1 MTESQPDRTPR
12 PDDDDG
18 PLLLEDILSAKRI
31 LLAVAVITILALLG
45 LMLA

>member
-12 PDDDDG
+12 HDDDG
-18 PLLLEDILSAKRI
+18 PLLLEDILSAKKI

>member
-1 MTESQPDRTPR
+1 MTEPQPDRTPR
-12 PDDDDG
+12 PDDDG

-45 LMLA
+45 LILT